1 MAFLE
6 QRLNVKLNQKQILT
20 PSLVQMVS
28 VLTLNKQEISEL
40 ISQELMQNP
49 VLEELTE
56 ETNDTGEEIHSKE
69 DRITDP
75 SDKEIIDATSLHN
88 DELSDP
94 FEKIDYGN
102 FFD

>member
-56 ETNDTGEEIHSKE
+56 ETNDTGEEIL
-69 DRITDP
+69 
-75 SDKEIIDATSLHN
+75 SLIH
-88 DELSDP
+88 
-94 FEKIDYGN
+94 I
-102 FFD
+102 

>member
-28 VLTLNKQEISEL
+28 VLTLNKQEILEL

-56 ETNDTGEEIHSKE
+56 ETNDTIEEINSTE

-75 SDKEIIDATSLHN
+75 SDK
-88 DELSDP
+88 
-94 FEKIDYGN
+94 
-102 FFD
+102 